1 MNYRETYD
9 LEFKSKPSDGFLKTV
24 SAYANYNDGVII
36 FGVDDSGHSLHFD
49 HLRDLALSIENKIN
63 DSITPRPE
71 YNIEIDEQKEIVIL
85 KVFEGEFKP
94 YLYKNKAYMR
104 RDSSSLPIDDREE
117 MKKLILEGF
126 QQNYEDLPSKDQK
139 LTFKVLEEALQI
151 KLNID
156 ELSIDIL
163 KTLGLYDDKKGYNL
177 AAQLVADENSFRIID
192 MVKFGNTINEF
203 KERVLIENA
212 SILTAYSKAVEVYKR
227 YFQYEKIEGIV
238 RKKIEIIPE
247 DAFREVIAN
256 ALVHRDWSI
265 SAAIKVEIYDQYIEI
280 SSPGGLPRGLSEE
293 EYING
298 QFSILRNEKIGSLFN
313 RLGLIE
319 RFGTGIKRIRYLYE
333 GKARKP
339 IFRVY
344 PNAVTVRLPVL
355 IDEIQGLSENASVV
369 LKAISNKHEL
379 SRLEIEKITGFD
391 KSKSLRALEQLM
403 EENLVKKVGQG
414 RGTKYIKV

>member
-9 LEFKSKPSDGFLKTV
+9 LEFKSKLSDSFLKTV

-36 FGVDDSGHSLHFD
+36 FGVDDSGNSLHFD
-49 HLRDLALSIENKIN
+49 NLRDLALSIENKIN
-63 DSITPRPE
+63 DSISPRPE
-71 YNIEIDEQKEIVIL
+71 YNIEIDEEKEIIRL

-104 RDSSSLPIDDREE
+104 RDSSTIPIDDREE

-139 LTFKVLEEALQI
+139 LTFKVLKEALQR

-163 KTLGLYDDKKGYNL
+163 KTLGLYYDRKGYNL
-177 AAQLVADENSFRIID
+177 AAQLVADENNFRIID
-192 MVKFGNTINEF
+192 IVKFGNNINEF
-203 KERVLIENA
+203 KERIIIENV
-212 SILTAYSKAVEVYKR
+212 SILTAYSQAVEVYKR
-227 YFQYEKIEGIV
+227 YFQYEKIDGFV
-238 RKKIEIIPE
+238 RKKIEMIPE
-247 DAFREVIAN
+247 DAFREAIAN
-256 ALVHRDWSI
+256 AIVHRDWSVI
-265 SAAIKVEIYDQYIEI
+265 ATIKVEIYDEYIGI

-298 QFSILRNEKIGSLFN
+298 QISILRNEKLGSLFN

-319 RFGTGIKRIRYLYE
+319 RFGTGIKRIRHLYE

-339 IFRVY
+339 IFQVY
-344 PNAVTVRLPVL
+344 PNSITVRLPVL

-369 LKAISNKHEL
+369 LKAMPNKEEL
-379 SRLEIEKITGFD
+379 SRLEIEKLTGFD
-391 KSKSLRALEQLM
+391 KNKSIRALNQLM
-403 EENLVKKVGQG
+403 EENLVKKVGSG
-414 RGTKYIKV
+414 RGSKYIKI